1 MENYLVDSKAILD
14 GLANRFENLTFKF
27 LVLDIGVKVSV
38 FFVYGNSSN
47 LAKDYTWRSISEEI
61 ALKFQSKIESKED
74 KWNLYIVY
82 SFMDNVDKELK
93 ARIENDK
100 FSSRKIVEDNQT
112 EELSDEIAKS
122 LIVKHITNTDLID
135 LVNDTTE
142 NVEKD
147 YKPKNDQIWNLIK
160 DTSILGNTSIQ
171 KKIIEQLKNINYE
184 NQQG

>member
-1 MENYLVDSKAILD
+1 MENYLVDSKPILD
-14 GLANRFENLTFKF
+14 NLAKRFENLTFKF

-38 FFVYGNSSN
+38 FFVHGISSN

-93 ARIENDK
+93 AIIENDK

-112 EELSDEIAKS
+112 EEFSDEIANS

-135 LVNDTTE
+135 LVNDTKE
-142 NVEKD
+142 NIEKN
-147 YKPKNDQIWNLIK
+147 YKPKKDQIWNLIK
-160 DTSILGNTSIQ
+160 DTSILGNKGLQSN
-171 KKIIEQLKNINYE
+171 IIEKLKKLHS
-184 NQQG
+184 